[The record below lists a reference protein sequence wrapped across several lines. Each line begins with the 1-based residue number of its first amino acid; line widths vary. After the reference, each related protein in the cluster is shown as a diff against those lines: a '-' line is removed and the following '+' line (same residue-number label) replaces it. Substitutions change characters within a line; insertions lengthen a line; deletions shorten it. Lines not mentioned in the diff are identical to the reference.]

1 MKKFLS
7 TLHRW
12 LGFPLGLL
20 FVITFATG
28 SISTIEELLKRINIS
43 SENSHFEYHP
53 TTLTENAEALAI
65 ITKDK
70 QDIRS
75 IVLPSLGTPYYRV
88 EASGESWTYAIDH
101 LKNEKHVKD
110 SVNGFFRTTLQLHRN
125 YLLGSQGLWGVEG
138 KHYAAW
144 VGLIAI
150 MISLLGLWL
159 WWPVRKSFKTKD
171 LVPNGRKRK
180 NFYCNHM
187 TGGVVVLIAILLL
200 AITGASITYRA
211 FTEQLLGVKRDEPS
225 EKQGISIA
233 NNWQAWLEI
242 AYVQM
247 PAGAIL
253 QQIRYPRPSK
263 KTTEKREVPED
274 KALSLISLVEEQAA
288 QKNKL
293 TVQKPDQVLTFQF
306 HAVGDWLGLASSNVM
321 IDKQDSLLINT
332 RLFANL
338 SLGEK
343 VFAMLKPLHTG
354 HDLPA
359 YYVVLQLILS
369 LLGTVMVFSGLVSF
383 IIKKRRR
390 SKNSRW
396 INAEALTLS

>member
-20 FVITFATG
+20 FVVTFATG

-75 IVLPSLGTPYYRV
+75 IVLPSLGAPYYRV

-101 LKNEKHVKD
+101 LENEKHVKD
-110 SVNGFFRTTLQLHRN
+110 SVNGFFKTTLQLHRN

-144 VGLIAI
+144 VGLITI

-180 NFYCNHM
+180 NFYYNHM

-225 EKQGISIA
+225 EKQGVSIA

-263 KTTEKREVPED
+263 KTTEKREASED
-274 KALSLISLVEEQAA
+274 KALIFISLVEEQAA
-288 QKNKL
+288 QKNNI
-293 TVQKPDQVLTFQF
+293 TVQKTDQVLTFQF

-343 VFAMLKPLHTG
+343 VFAILKPLHTG
-354 HDLPA
+354 HDLPLC
-359 YYVVLQLILS
+359 YS
-369 LLGTVMVFSGLVSF
+369 LF
-383 IIKKRRR
+383 
-390 SKNSRW
+390 
-396 INAEALTLS
+396 